1 MPNSNKKAPAILFL
15 HHNFP
20 GQFKHIVQFLS
31 KSGWSVI
38 FLAERNFYGPLNGV
52 KTYLI
57 ESPAD
62 QKQHNPLHAQLLCS
76 ERYRSM
82 LIQLREMG
90 VQPDIIVSHS
100 GWGCGLY
107 SKSIFPK
114 ARLVSYLEW
123 WFKYDAEDYDYDQ
136 NSKWMKYDEDDRL
149 SLYSRN
155 STIALELSSADAIVC
170 PTRWQ
175 VEQSPA
181 WVKIAANIIH
191 EGVDTRFF
199 VPNYKWKPEGRTRLT
214 YATRGMEPMR
224 GFPEFV
230 ETLPELLEQNVNLEV
245 YIAGSDRIVY
255 GSKIPSEGS
264 FGKWAIKRLQKWI
277 DAKRVIFCGSLSIVE
292 YARLLKSSHV
302 HCYLS
307 RPYVASWSLLESM
320 ATGCYCVTSDVEACT
335 EITGRLAKLVDHRS
349 SLELLNGLQQSIDT
363 SETHRRRI
371 GLSLRERVKLNWSTE
386 LSLRK
391 WHELLLLTLD
401 SSSG

>member
-1 MPNSNKKAPAILFL
+1 MTDRGKTPTILFL

-20 GQFKHIVQFLS
+20 GQFKHLAQFLA

-38 FLAERNFYGPLNGV
+38 FLAERNFYGPMNGV
-52 KTYLI
+52 KTFVI
-57 ESPAD
+57 KSSSD
-62 QKQHNPLHAQLLCS
+62 QKSKHPLYAQLLCS

-82 LIQLREMG
+82 LIQLRERG

-107 SKSIFPK
+107 AKSIFAK
-114 ARLVSYLEW
+114 ARLISYMEW
-123 WFKYDAEDYDYDQ
+123 WFKHDADDYDYDS
-136 NSKWMKYDEDDRL
+136 NSNWISYDEADRL

-170 PTRWQ
+170 PTKWQ
-175 VEQSPA
+175 LSQSPA
-181 WVKIAANIIH
+181 WVRDTAHIIH
-191 EGVDTRFF
+191 EGVDTNFF
-199 VPNYKWKPEGRTRLT
+199 VPNPKWKPENKVRLT

-230 ETLPELLEQNVNLEV
+230 EILPELLDKNTNLEV

-255 GSKIPSEGS
+255 GSKLPPEGS
-264 FGKWAIKRLQKWI
+264 FGKWAAKCLKKWI
-277 DAKRVIFCGSLSIVE
+277 DSERVVFCGSLSLVD

-320 ATGCYCVTSDVEACT
+320 ATACYCIASDVTAIT
-335 EITGRLAKLVDHRS
+335 EITGGLAKSVDHRS
-349 SLELLNGLQQSIDT
+349 YSELSNGVQQCIDT
-363 SETHRRRI
+363 PETDRQRI
-371 GLSLRERVKLNWSTE
+371 GLSLRERVNRHWNKE
-386 LSLRK
+386 LSLQN
-391 WHELLLLTLD
+391 WHRLLLMMLD
-401 SSSG
+401 FKPC